1 MAKKQK
7 KAALP
12 KKPNLPKADFYL
24 YKPNPRDPGSLR
36 SAPRDKAFAK
46 KKHAVSF
53 FNANHDPIQ
62 VHFQEPLQVD
72 PRKNPLKINPG
83 QVRSVTIDPL
93 AFGGFPCLVE
103 ILAST
108 CPTCGSALSG
118 KHALSLRPDSAVGV
132 DLPGHSWFAL
142 EDGEYD
148 ADPII
153 KINP

>member
-24 YKPNPRDPGSLR
+24 YKPNPKDPGSLR
-36 SAPRDKAFAK
+36 SAPREKDCKLEEQV
-46 KKHAVSF
+46 VSF
-53 FNANHDPIQ
+53 FNGNHDPIH

-83 QVRSVTIDPL
+83 QVRSVTIDPS
-93 AFGGFPCLVE
+93 AFGSFPCIVE
-103 ILAST
+103 ILASI
-108 CPTCGSALSG
+108 CPRCGSTLAG
-118 KHALSLRPDSAVGV
+118 RHVLSLLPDGRLAV
-132 DLPGHSWFAL
+132 DLPGHSMVYVEGG
-142 EDGEYD
+142 EDD

-153 KINP
+153 KIKP